1 MSSAASSWTRGKTRS
16 RRRQGI
22 LLLQTKSVLRGAVR
36 LLQLFQATLQRRPI
50 VCVNVLGGGYDFAKA
65 KALLLSLSTE
75 LPVGQMVALRTELVA
90 QDLSVAKLA
99 SSLSRTVPSS
109 SMKHLE
115 RTLPPN

>member
-1 MSSAASSWTRGKTRS
+1 M
-16 RRRQGI
+16 
-22 LLLQTKSVLRGAVR
+22 LLQTKSVLRDAVR

-109 SMKHLE
+109 SMP
-115 RTLPPN
+115 TSGANPPN

>member
-90 QDLSVAKLA
+90 QDLSDRAI
-99 SSLSRTVPSS
+99 
-109 SMKHLE
+109 HD
-115 RTLPPN
+115 